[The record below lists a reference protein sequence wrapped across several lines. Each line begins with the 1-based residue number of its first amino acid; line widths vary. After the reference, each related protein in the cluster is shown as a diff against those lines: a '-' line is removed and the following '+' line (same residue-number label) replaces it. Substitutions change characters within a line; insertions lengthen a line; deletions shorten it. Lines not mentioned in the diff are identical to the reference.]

1 MDNVFKILKN
11 NRKKFFTKFDL
22 PIFFVHDAFIICCL
36 LHSLLWSQIET
47 NVERLMRI
55 IAIELL
61 QNLELEMAHR
71 VIDVAKKPTFH
82 SIDSERF
89 GEAMHT

>member
-1 MDNVFKILKN
+1 
-11 NRKKFFTKFDL
+11 
-22 PIFFVHDAFIICCL
+22 
-36 LHSLLWSQIET
+36 
-47 NVERLMRI
+47 MRI